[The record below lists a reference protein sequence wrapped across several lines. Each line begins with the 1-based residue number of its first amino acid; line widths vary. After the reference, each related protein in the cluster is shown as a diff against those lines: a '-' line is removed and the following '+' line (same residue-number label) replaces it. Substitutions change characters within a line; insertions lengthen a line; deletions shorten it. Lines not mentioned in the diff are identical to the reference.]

1 MATRYH
7 KVKFFG
13 MSSPTSPFTRRS
25 AHAACSA
32 ERQKVSRK
40 IAQTLRALEAE
51 DLEKKERK
59 KLKRALEEL
68 RVDLNY
74 IVVCATL
81 SPSLLP
87 SPSRPMAEGSTMC
100 PLPKVYPGQPQLR
113 SFSALPQDLQIHL
126 TLSARGA
133 WRSAGGR
140 RLRRTGQVRRAA
152 GGAPRVYT
160 CAYGRGRTTRGAGG
174 RD

>member
-1 MATRYH
+1 VRVVAERKLKAQEADLAQAEQARVERAMATRYH

-13 MSSPTSPFTRRS
+13 MSSPTSPSTRRS
-25 AHAACSA
+25 AHADCSV

-51 DLEKKERK
+51 DVEKKERK

-74 IVVCATL
+74 IVVRATL

-87 SPSRPMAEGSTMC
+87 SPSRPMAGNLTIC
-100 PLPKVYPGQPQLR
+100 PLLNVFPG
-113 SFSALPQDLQIHL
+113 
-126 TLSARGA
+126 
-133 WRSAGGR
+133 
-140 RLRRTGQVRRAA
+140 
-152 GGAPRVYT
+152 
-160 CAYGRGRTTRGAGG
+160 
-174 RD
+174 